1 MIKSSTKLS
10 VIMSVYNA
18 QETIKKSI
26 KSILDQSYKE
36 FEFLILDDA
45 STDETFNICNE
56 FKKEDKRIKLY
67 RNDKNLGLTKSL
79 NKLIAYSN
87 GEIIARQDS
96 DDVSKKERLQKQIN
110 YLYENNLD
118 ACTSRA
124 NIMDEKKVIPR
135 LSFLLPKKIVIRYK
149 NPFIHGTLL
158 IRKSVLEE
166 NNFYDENFYYSQ
178 DYKLMSD
185 LIKKNKKIK
194 IMNENLYYLNMKNNI
209 SNLKKEEQN
218 YYAKCVR
225 KNISP
230 L

>member
-18 QETIKKSI
+18 QETVKKSI

-56 FKKEDKRIKLY
+56 FKKDDKRIELY

-79 NKLIAYSN
+79 NKLISYSN

-96 DDVSKKERLQKQIN
+96 DDVSKKERLQKQLN

-135 LSFLLPKKIVIRYK
+135 FSFLLPKKIVIRYK

-166 NNFYDENFYYSQ
+166 NNFYDEKFYYSQ
-178 DYKLMSD
+178 DYKLMYD

-194 IMNENLYYLNMKNNI
+194 IMNENLYFLNMKNNI

>member
-1 MIKSSTKLS
+1 MNKSSTKIS

-18 QETIKKSI
+18 QETVKNSI
-26 KSILDQSYKE
+26 KSILEQSYKE
-36 FEFLILDDA
+36 FEFLILDDR
-45 STDETFNICNE
+45 STDQTFNIC
-56 FKKEDKRIKLY
+56 KKLKEEDSRIELY

-79 NKLIAYSN
+79 NKLISYSN

-96 DDVSKKERLQKQIN
+96 DDISKKERLQKQLN
-110 YLYENNLD
+110 YLCDNDLD
-118 ACTSRA
+118 GCTSKA
-124 NIMDEKKVIPR
+124 NVMNEKKIIPG
-135 LSFLLPKKIVIRYK
+135 LSFFLPKKIVIRYK

-158 IRKSVLEE
+158 IKKSVLEE
-166 NNFYDENFYYSQ
+166 NNFYDEDFYYSQ
-178 DYKLMSD
+178 DYKLMYD

-194 IMNENLYYLNMKNNI
+194 IMNENLYILNMKNNI
-209 SNLKKEEQN
+209 STLKKEEQN

>member
-135 LSFLLPKKIVIRYK
+135 FSFLLPKKIVIRYK

-209 SNLKKEEQN
+209 STNYQKEQQH
-218 YYAKCVR
+218 YAQCV
-225 KNISP
+225 KLGIEP
-230 L
+230 

>member
-1 MIKSSTKLS
+1 
-10 VIMSVYNA
+10 MSVYNA
-18 QETIKKSI
+18 QETVKKSI

-56 FKKEDKRIKLY
+56 FKKDDKRIELY

-79 NKLIAYSN
+79 NKLISYSN

-96 DDVSKKERLQKQIN
+96 DDVSKKERLQKQLN

-135 LSFLLPKKIVIRYK
+135 FSFLLPKKIVIRYK

-166 NNFYDENFYYSQ
+166 NNFYDEKFYYSQ
-178 DYKLMSD
+178 DYKLMYD

-194 IMNENLYYLNMKNNI
+194 IMNENLYFLNMKNNI

>member
-26 KSILDQSYKE
+26 QSILDQSYKE

-56 FKKEDKRIKLY
+56 YKKKDKRIEIY

-79 NKLIAYSN
+79 NKLISYSN
-87 GEIIARQDS
+87 GEIIARQDA
-96 DDVSKKERLQKQIN
+96 DDVSKKERLQKQLN
-110 YLYENNLD
+110 YLCENNLD

-124 NIMDEKKVIPR
+124 NIMNEEKVIPR
-135 LSFLLPKKIVIRYK
+135 FSFLLPKKIVIRYK

-158 IRKSVLEE
+158 IRKSVLVE
-166 NNFYDENFYYSQ
+166 NNYYDENFYYSQ

-194 IMNENLYYLNMKNNI
+194 IMNENLYFLNMKNNI
-209 SNLKKEEQN
+209 SNLNKEEQN

-230 L
+230 N

>member
-79 NKLIAYSN
+79 NKLISYSN

-135 LSFLLPKKIVIRYK
+135 FSFLLPKKIVIRYK

>member
-135 LSFLLPKKIVIRYK
+135 FSCLLPKKIVIRYK